1 VDDFFRSV
9 SGAFLRNRGEWP
21 GAVAT
26 ALLLAALVVVLVALQ
41 SLRARRMRRS
51 RLAALAAR
59 HGLEG
64 QDLDLAHRLAAL
76 SGRQPADVL
85 AHLDVFERSTAR
97 ALAVRSPPA
106 AGAGG
111 GGAAGEADAADRIRR
126 LRHLLGF
133 DRLPPHAPLLSSREL
148 APGTAIHVEESAG
161 QVSSVDEHAFTVEVA
176 APAPAA
182 TGGTVTLAL
191 VHAREARYRLRCPVL
206 KIRSPAGGAPV
217 AAMVLGHDEAPERLQ
232 SREYARAAVKVD
244 VALRPLVP
252 WPTHPPLRRVTATT
266 VDLSAGGALVA
277 SRTPLPVGV
286 LLAASFAVGGERFEA
301 VRTVVLATDPDPEG
315 SRTHLEFG
323 PMTEAERDRL
333 VAAVERAERG
343 AAVPVR

>member
-1 VDDFFRSV
+1 VDALLRSV
-9 SGAFLRNRGEWP
+9 SGAFQRIRGEWP

-26 ALLLAALVVVLVALQ
+26 ALILAVLVLLVLALQ
-41 SLRARRMRRS
+41 SLRARRTRRA

-64 QDLDLAHRLAAL
+64 QDLDLARRLAEL
-76 SGRQPADVL
+76 SGTTPADVL

-126 LRHLLGF
+126 LRQLLGF

-148 APGTAIHVEESAG
+148 APGTAVRVEQVSG
-161 QVSSVDEHAFTVEVA
+161 QVSSVDELAFSVEVA
-176 APAPAA
+176 APSPAP
-182 TGGTVTLAL
+182 TGGAVTLSLA
-191 VHAREARYRLRCPVL
+191 HAREARYRLRCPVL
-206 KIRSPAGGAPV
+206 AVRPVAGDAAG

-232 SREYARAAVKVD
+232 GREYARATQKVD
-244 VALRPLVP
+244 LVMRPLVP
-252 WPTHPPLRRVTATT
+252 WPNHPALRRVAATT
-266 VDLSAGGALVA
+266 VDVSAGGALVA
-277 SRTPLPVGV
+277 SRSSLPVGA
-286 LLAASFAVGGERFEA
+286 LLASSFSVGGERFEG
-301 VRTVVLATDPDPEG
+301 VRTVVVAADPELDG
-315 SRTHLEFG
+315 FRTHLEFG

-333 VAAVERAERG
+333 AGALERAGR
-343 AAVPVR
+343 